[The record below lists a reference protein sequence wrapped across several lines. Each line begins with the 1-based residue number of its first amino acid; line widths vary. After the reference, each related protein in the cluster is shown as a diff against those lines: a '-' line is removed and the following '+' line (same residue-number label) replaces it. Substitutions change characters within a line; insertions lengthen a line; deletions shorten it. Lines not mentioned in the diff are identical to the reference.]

1 MARKCITGKGIQVGH
16 RVSHSNIK
24 SKHRFYPNL
33 QKKRFW
39 SLEEKKFVSLRV
51 STNAIRTID
60 KIGLDAFLRL
70 TKKAAGKKAVTP
82 KAKAKTV
89 KAKTTAKTATKKA

>member
-1 MARKCITGKGIQVGH
+1 MARKCLSGKGIQVGH

-24 SKHRFYPNL
+24 SKHRFLPNL

-39 SLEEKKFVSLRV
+39 SMDEKKFVSLRV

-60 KIGLDAFLRL
+60 KIGLDAFLR
-70 TKKAAGKKAVTP
+70 TVKKAKAKAAAPVKAKVKAAAP
-82 KAKAKTV
+82 KAKAK
-89 KAKTTAKTATKKA
+89 AKTK